1 MKVCKYEKPEWV
13 RSDKIEE
20 SETTEQDK
28 PLALVGIRC
37 PNCGGKNIEP
47 EIEKIY
53 YQEFSHKCLDCEYK
67 FCVSGDDINVKN
79 SKLFP

>member
-1 MKVCKYEKPEWV
+1 M
-13 RSDKIEE
+13 SLE
-20 SETTEQDK
+20 S
-28 PLALVGIRC
+28 ALTGLVENLPKSVGIRC